1 MNRIGKDIDKAAA
14 LLQAGQ
20 CVAIPTE
27 TVYGLAANAFDTKA
41 VADIFRIKNR
51 PSFDPLI
58 VHCDSLDKVKALVRE
73 MPEWALKLAQHFW
86 PGPLTLVL
94 PKSEQVSYAVSSG
107 LDTVGVRIPNH
118 PLTLELLARLSF
130 PLAAPSANPFGY
142 VSPTT
147 AQHVAES
154 LPLQP
159 EYILD
164 GGPCQK
170 GIEST
175 IIGSENGKACLYR
188 LGSLSLED
196 IENLIGKVEIK
207 LNASSNPQ
215 APGQLKIHYAPK
227 VPLLEMDIEEAK
239 KIYPLDKIGQIAF
252 RNGDKEIK
260 EKHRCILSGQG
271 DLYEAARNLFS
282 ALRALDNMD
291 IEVAIFQYVEN
302 IGVGKAINDRLKRAS
317 VARNN
322 KKSGTE

>member
-94 PKSEQVSYAVSSG
+94 PKSENVPYAVSSG

-118 PLTLELLARLSF
+118 PLTLELLGRLPF

-154 LPLQP
+154 LPLLP

-164 GGPCQK
+164 GGPCAK

-175 IIGSENGKACLYR
+175 IIGSENGKAYLYR

-227 VPLLEMDIEEAK
+227 VPLLEMDLEEAK
-239 KIYPLDKIGQIAF
+239 KTYPLDKIGQLAF
-252 RNGDKEIK
+252 RNGDTEIK
-260 EKHRCILSGQG
+260 EEHRCILSAQG

-291 IEVAIFQYVEN
+291 IEVAIFRYVEN
-302 IGVGKAINDRLKRAS
+302 TGVGKAINDRLKRAS

-322 KKSGTE
+322 EKKGIV